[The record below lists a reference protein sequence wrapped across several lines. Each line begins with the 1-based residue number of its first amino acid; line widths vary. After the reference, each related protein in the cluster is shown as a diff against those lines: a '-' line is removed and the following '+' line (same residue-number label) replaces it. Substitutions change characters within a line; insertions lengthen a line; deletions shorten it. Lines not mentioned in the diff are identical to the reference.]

1 MKTLNLDEL
10 KREALESDYVWY
22 ASDIL
27 ENLGLNMT
35 ELHHAL
41 KHTNLGNASICE
53 HKNHIDYVATKQG
66 WAKILD
72 LCPETFGV
80 HIAKSYF
87 N

>member
-10 KREALESDYVWY
+10 KRETLESDYVWY

-35 ELHHAL
+35 ELHHVL
-41 KHTNLGNASICE
+41 KHTDLGNTSICE

-66 WAKILD
+66 WAEILD

-80 HIAKSYF
+80 HIAKCYF